1 MGSYGS
7 LSSERLVCLC
17 FRVTAVLY
25 TGCTLFKSGE
35 IVLPSLHAS
44 ETLGCKGY
52 TLRTLGHA
60 TITTPAARTQPFA
73 LWASGVRR
81 ASRSIIQYT

>member
-7 LSSERLVCLC
+7 LFSERLVCLC
-17 FRVTAVLY
+17 FRVTIVHRMDVSF
-25 TGCTLFKSGE
+25 FKSGE
-35 IVLPSLHAS
+35 IVFPSLHAS
-44 ETLGCKGY
+44 ETLCCKGY

-60 TITTPAARTQPFA
+60 TTTTPAARTQPFA